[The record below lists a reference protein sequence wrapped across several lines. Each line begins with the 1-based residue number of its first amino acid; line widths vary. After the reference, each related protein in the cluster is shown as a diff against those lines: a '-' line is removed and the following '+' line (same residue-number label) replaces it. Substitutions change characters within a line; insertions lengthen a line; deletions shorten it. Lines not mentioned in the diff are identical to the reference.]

1 MKGLRFS
8 RNVGNLAQLNIAA
21 FKLRPLKFGF
31 YFIKISYGAEV
42 HIVINSFMAE
52 VAIIYKPVH

>member
-1 MKGLRFS
+1 MKGLQFS
-8 RNVGNLAQLNIAA
+8 RNVRDLAQLNIAA

-42 HIVINSFMAE
+42 HIVINSFMTE
-52 VAIIYKPVH
+52 VAII